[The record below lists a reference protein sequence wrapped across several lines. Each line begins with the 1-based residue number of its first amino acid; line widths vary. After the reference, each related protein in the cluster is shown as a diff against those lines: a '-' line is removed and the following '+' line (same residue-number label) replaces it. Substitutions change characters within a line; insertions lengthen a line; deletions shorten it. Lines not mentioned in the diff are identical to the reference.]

1 MFDFETEITT
11 LFLKICI
18 IFQRT
23 LQFLCERFSNNN
35 SPVFTDEE
43 VVTVYIIGIIEG
55 RKNIKEIYFHAKRY
69 WQDLFPMMPSY
80 TAFNYRLNRLEDVFP
95 ILLEYYQDQ
104 LPKDIYD
111 KFNHRVVDSMPIVM
125 AKNNRRFK
133 ASVAP
138 ELADKSGYCA
148 AKNLYYYGAKLHIL
162 ASYKVGS
169 MPVPEYIGLTHAGMN
184 DGKAYEPLCYD
195 QQVKQYMK
203 FADKAYPPSQ
213 ETNTYTPV
221 KKEKGQAYLD
231 AADQLYST
239 AVSKIRQP
247 VESMNNWIQEK
258 TGIEIA
264 SKVRSTKGLLVHVFG
279 RLCAAFELLMQKYS
293 A

>member
-1 MFDFETEITT
+1 MFDFEDKITA

-18 IFQRT
+18 IFQLS
-23 LQFLCERFSNNN
+23 LQFLCQRFSNNKT
-35 SPVFTDEE
+35 PIFTDEE
-43 VVTVYIIGIIEG
+43 AITIYIMGIIDG
-55 RKNIKEIYFHAKRY
+55 RRTIKSIYLHAKTY
-69 WQDLFPMMPSY
+69 WQELFPKLPSY
-80 TAFNYRLNRLEDVFP
+80 AAFNYRINRLEDVFP
-95 ILLEYYQDQ
+95 VLIEYYQTE
-104 LPKDIYD
+104 LPKGVYD
-111 KFNHRVVDSMPIVM
+111 QINHRVVDSMPIIM
-125 AKNNRRFK
+125 AQNNRRFK
-133 ASVAP
+133 ASVAS
-138 ELADKSGYCA
+138 ELADKGGYCA
-148 AKNLYYYGAKLHIL
+148 AKNLYYYGTKLHIL

-169 MPVPEYIGLTHAGMN
+169 MPVPEYVGLTHAGMN
-184 DGKAYEPLCYD
+184 DGKAYEPLCND
-195 QQVKQYMK
+195 QKVQEYTK
-203 FADKAYPPSQ
+203 FGDKAYPASR

-221 KKEKGQAYLD
+221 KKQKGQSYLD

-279 RLCAAFELLMQKYS
+279 RLCAAFELLVQKYC